1 MGADLANQVAQAAS
15 NAKGFSSYF
24 TMVNVLA
31 FLIGSAIFFYI
42 ASPLIFGYA
51 SLKNFLEKIKSG
63 EVTKSDV
70 LKRLAKSG
78 TMTHSLIFSMELS
91 LLTVALLE
99 FTELGR
105 ANYVLTSIYAF
116 FILVTWVL
124 SLVGIP
130 LIFIPFLSAFIGA
143 TLVLL
148 IETYYA
154 ITTKKKLEEVL
165 TEELKKLQNQE
176 ISSILEKVC
185 HPDLKQAEKQ
195 KNQENDAKNNEVENG
210 K

>member
-1 MGADLANQVAQAAS
+1 MGADVANQIAQAAS
-15 NAKGFSSYF
+15 NAKGFANYF

-31 FLIGSAIFFYI
+31 FLIGLAIFFYI

-51 SLKNFLEKIKSG
+51 SLKKFLEKIKTG
-63 EVTKSDV
+63 EVTKNDV

-91 LLTVALLE
+91 LLTIALLE

-116 FILVTWVL
+116 FILITWIL
-124 SLVGIP
+124 SLIGIP

-143 TLVLL
+143 TIILF

-165 TEELKKLQNQE
+165 TEELRKLQNQD
-176 ISSILEKVC
+176 ISSILEKIC
-185 HPDLKQAEKQ
+185 HPDIKQAQEQKKQEDEK
-195 KNQENDAKNNEVENG
+195 KNNGESNA

>member
-1 MGADLANQVAQAAS
+1 MGADVANQITQAVS
-15 NAKGFSSYF
+15 STKGFANYF
-24 TMVNVLA
+24 TMVNILA
-31 FLIGSAIFFYI
+31 FLIGLAIFFYI

-51 SLKNFLEKIKSG
+51 SLKKFLEKIKTG
-63 EVTKSDV
+63 DVTKNDI
-70 LKRLAKSG
+70 LKRFAKSG

-91 LLTVALLE
+91 LLTIALLE

-116 FILVTWVL
+116 FILLTWIL
-124 SLVGIP
+124 SLIGIP

-143 TLVLL
+143 TIILF

-165 TEELKKLQNQE
+165 TEELKKLQNQDV
-176 ISSILEKVC
+176 SSILEKVC
-185 HPDLKQAEKQ
+185 HPDIKQVQEQ
-195 KNQENDAKNNEVENG
+195 KKQENKNDGDSNE

>member
-1 MGADLANQVAQAAS
+1 MGADIAGQINQAVS
-15 NAKGFSSYF
+15 STKGFANYF
-24 TMVNVLA
+24 TMVNILA
-31 FLIGSAIFFYI
+31 FLIGLAIFFYI

-51 SLKNFLEKIKSG
+51 SLKKFLEKIKTG
-63 EVTKSDV
+63 DVTKKDI

-91 LLTVALLE
+91 LLTIALLE

-116 FILVTWVL
+116 FILLTWIL
-124 SLVGIP
+124 SLIGIP

-143 TLVLL
+143 TVILF

-165 TEELKKLQNQE
+165 TEELKKLQNQDV
-176 ISSILEKVC
+176 SSILEKVC
-185 HPDLKQAEKQ
+185 HPDIKQLQEQ
-195 KNQENDAKNNEVENG
+195 KKQENKNDGDSNE